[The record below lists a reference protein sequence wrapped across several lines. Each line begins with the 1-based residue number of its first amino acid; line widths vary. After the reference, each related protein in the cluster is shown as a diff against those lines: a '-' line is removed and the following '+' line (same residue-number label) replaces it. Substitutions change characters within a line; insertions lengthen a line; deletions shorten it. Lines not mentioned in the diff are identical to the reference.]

1 MTKEI
6 KLELLEVIKGAIRS
20 NKKLHRDV
28 VINSIIQP
36 TKPANRPQGGR

>member
-6 KLELLEVIKGAIRS
+6 KLELLEVIKRAISS
-20 NKKLHRDV
+20 NKKLHRER

-36 TKPANRPQGGR
+36 TKPANRPHRSR